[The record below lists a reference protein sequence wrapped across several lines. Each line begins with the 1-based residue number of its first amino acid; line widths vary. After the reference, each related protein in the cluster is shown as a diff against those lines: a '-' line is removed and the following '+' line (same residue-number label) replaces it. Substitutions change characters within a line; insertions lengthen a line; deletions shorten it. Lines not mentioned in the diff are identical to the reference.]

1 MLEEEFG
8 SDTDD
13 EDYLPEGRGDLGN
26 NKKSIVFFNAR
37 MSYPHSCPQ

>member
-1 MLEEEFG
+1 MKMLEEEFG

-26 NKKSIVFFNAR
+26 NKKSVFFIFLRADVV
-37 MSYPHSCPQ
+37 ST

>member
-1 MLEEEFG
+1 MIEEEFG

-26 NKKSIVFFNAR
+26 NKKSGFFLRADVV
-37 MSYPHSCPQ
+37 ST